1 MNNTELLYQI
11 ALTHVPQIGPVQAK
25 ILIEHFKTA
34 SAIFSA
40 SKKELSAIENIGE
53 IRASAIKSFTDF
65 PIAEREIAFIGQ
77 YNIQPLFITDANYPK
92 RLLHCYD
99 APPLLYYKGKK
110 PLNEGRFISII
121 GTRSN
126 TSYGKAITEKFT
138 EALQGHDITIVS
150 GLAFGI
156 DAIAHKAAVQN
167 KLPTIGVLAHGL
179 HTVYPAEHAHLAKEI
194 IETGGL
200 LTEFTSRCHADKHNF
215 PRRNRIVAGISDA
228 TIVIETA
235 RKGGSM
241 ITAEY
246 AYSYNRDVFACP
258 GKITDSRSEGCNTLI
273 RQNKAILLT
282 DVEQLLETMGWQSSQ
297 RQNVIQ
303 KQLFI
308 DLSPNEKNIVN
319 LLSNQNTLHIDEI
332 NLKSNLSNSLVAAA
346 ILNLELAGIV
356 QSLPGKM
363 YRLA

>member
-1 MNNTELLYQI
+1 
-11 ALTHVPQIGPVQAK
+11 
-25 ILIEHFKTA
+25 
-34 SAIFSA
+34 
-40 SKKELSAIENIGE
+40 
-53 IRASAIKSFTDF
+53 
-65 PIAEREIAFIGQ
+65 
-77 YNIQPLFITDANYPK
+77 
-92 RLLHCYD
+92 
-99 APPLLYYKGKK
+99 LLYYKGNKS
-110 PLNEGRFISII
+110 LNEGRFISII
-121 GTRSN
+121 GTRNN
-126 TSYGKAITEKFT
+126 TSYGKNVTENFVA
-138 EALQGHDITIVS
+138 ALQAHDVTIVS

-156 DAIAHKAAVQN
+156 DAIAHKAALQN
-167 KLPTIGVLAHGL
+167 KLPTLGVLAHGL
-179 HTVYPAEHAHLAKEI
+179 HTIYPGEHAQIAREI

-235 RKGGSM
+235 ARGGSM

-258 GKITDSRSEGCNTLI
+258 GKISDSKSEGCNMLI

-282 DVEQLLETMGWQSSQ
+282 DAQQLLEIMGWQSAP
-297 RQNVIQ
+297 RQSTIQ
-303 KQLFI
+303 KQLFV
-308 DLSPNEKNIVN
+308 DLSTNEKNIVD
-319 LLSNQNTLHIDEI
+319 LLSSQSCLHIDEI
-332 NLKSNLSNSLVAAA
+332 NFKSNLNNSLVAAA